1 MSKQKS
7 SWALCPPNATAAL
20 QRLRIWPLL
29 AGYRGA
35 AGGDVEAVVAAVM
48 ALGAFVQAH
57 ADRLIELD
65 INPLFVHP
73 ASDGRGDGSGVTAVD
88 ALIRMTD

>member
-1 MSKQKS
+1 M
-7 SWALCPPNATAAL
+7 
-20 QRLRIWPLL
+20 RIWPLL

-35 AGGDVEAVVAAVM
+35 AGGDVSALVGAVM
-48 ALGAFVQAH
+48 ALGDFVQAH

-65 INPLFVHP
+65 INPLFVHAATD
-73 ASDGRGDGSGVTAVD
+73 ASGASGAGVMAVD